1 MRKLL
6 SAFVVFVLSLLSVSL
21 VSATTHAPNLEVVS
35 VEINGEEVDSTLVFN
50 NTSGINLASEAP
62 TVEEGEDV
70 EVTVKFRAN
79 DLFENVR
86 LEAEVSGYEFDDGVL
101 KARTSAF
108 ELRGTG
114 TALTTREKT
123 LTLQLPRRLEQDRYV
138 LRLRVTSADQD
149 ALDMTR
155 YVVLQVEPVRR
166 GLDIADVALSPGNTV
181 KAGRS
186 LLATVLLENFGSRDL
201 KDVKVTVAVPALG
214 VSATE
219 FVDVLPTDDGD
230 NFDTDEE
237 DNEDND
243 NVEHDDVPE
252 MFLPL
257 PASAAEDDYEVVVS
271 AESASVPRV
280 TKKYT
285 LHVLADERF
294 QAQADRLV
302 LAVAPESQTVAS
314 GSTARYAVA
323 LTNAG
328 SSSRAYL
335 LSATTGDWAS
345 ASLSE
350 QLVVLESGKNKV
362 VYVDVTAAQNA
373 AAGQHTVT
381 LTVSADGSVLETV
394 SFGASVPA
402 AAQQPAQTATGSAN
416 VNLRTGLEIALIV
429 LVVVLVIVGL
439 ILGFSRLRK
448 DDGEEKTY
456 Y

>member
-21 VSATTHAPNLEVVS
+21 VSAAAHGSNAGHLEIVS
-35 VEINGEEVDSTLVFN
+35 VEVNGEEVAPAFLFTDNAGTNPLSLT
-50 NTSGINLASEAP
+50 SEAP
-62 TVEEGEDV
+62 TVEEGEEV

-79 DLFENVR
+79 ATVQDVR
-86 LEAEVSGYEFDDGVL
+86 LEGEISGYEFDDGDL
-101 KARTSAF
+101 RDSTGLF
-108 ELRGTG
+108 NLRGSATEP
-114 TALTTREKT
+114 TTQKKI

-138 LRLRVTSADQD
+138 LRLRVTDMDVQD
-149 ALDMTR
+149 LTR

-219 FVDVLPTDDGD
+219 FVDVLPTEDVDGD
-230 NFDTDEE
+230 GDGDVR
-237 DNEDND
+237 

-257 PASAAEDDYEVVVS
+257 PATAAEGDYEVVVS
-271 AESASVPRV
+271 AGSASVSTV

-402 AAQQPAQTATGSAN
+402 AQQPAQTATGSAN